1 MPYFGLMLLLGS
13 AVIHVFAYVIILY
26 VIRMGA
32 LTSYVGAIREIS
44 VVFETVI
51 GIYFLKEK
59 GSKLRILGS
68 VVVEFGVI
76 VIKFA
81 G

>member
-1 MPYFGLMLLLGS
+1 
-13 AVIHVFAYVIILY
+13 
-26 VIRMGA
+26 MGA